1 MKIIELLSRN
11 FCDLDINAYNDL
23 DFIKIIIFIKMV
35 RNQQIEDFLNRLM
48 DDPKVKI
55 YAMVKGKK
63 GFKLAQDM
71 LNASDEEHLWNDRWA
86 SKWSEQEK
94 RNAVFLLIGKKLR
107 INEKI
112 GIKLLV
118 GRGDNFA
125 TIGEVHPKKKALKL
139 WERFIV

>member
-1 MKIIELLSRN
+1 
-11 FCDLDINAYNDL
+11 
-23 DFIKIIIFIKMV
+23 MV
-35 RNQQIEDFLNRLM
+35 RNQQIQDALDRLV

-71 LNASDEEHLWNDRWA
+71 LNASDEERLANDEWA

-94 RNAVFLLIGKKLR
+94 RNAVFLLIGAVQR
-107 INEKI
+107 VNEKI

-118 GRGDNFA
+118 GNGDNFA
-125 TIGEVHPKKKALKL
+125 GVGELHPKKKALRI
-139 WERFIV
+139 WEEFIELY